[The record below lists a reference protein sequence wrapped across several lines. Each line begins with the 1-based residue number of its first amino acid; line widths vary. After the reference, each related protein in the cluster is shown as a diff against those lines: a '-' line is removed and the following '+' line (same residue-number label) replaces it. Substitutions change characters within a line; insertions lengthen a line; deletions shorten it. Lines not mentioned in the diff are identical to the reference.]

1 MTLSTTMS
9 GLEPSA
15 APRGKILVID
25 ADARTRNLTVE
36 YLRRKQYEVDQ
47 VASGAEV
54 LARLGQTS
62 YDLIV
67 TEIAL
72 PGLGGAELMRRV
84 REVDRELPLVVLT
97 AQPSVETAIAAVR
110 ANVVDYLC
118 KPCRADDLL
127 LVVARALEERA
138 QQLKHQHM
146 LNMVAEALEA
156 LRQPASKLESLPLD
170 AGRGAVESVS
180 NGNVMDVGVLALDRE
195 KRLVTVKTD
204 PPRIVELTE
213 GEASILV
220 ALMQKPDQVL
230 TPNQLA
236 KTALGYD
243 GMDKWTVES
252 VVRSSVFRLRNK
264 IEPGLDNPQLIR
276 TVRGRGYFFCTAPQG

>member
-1 MTLSTTMS
+1 
-9 GLEPSA
+9 
-15 APRGKILVID
+15 
-25 ADARTRNLTVE
+25 
-36 YLRRKQYEVDQ
+36 
-47 VASGAEV
+47 
-54 LARLGQTS
+54 
-62 YDLIV
+62 
-67 TEIAL
+67 
-72 PGLGGAELMRRV
+72 
-84 REVDRELPLVVLT
+84 
-97 AQPSVETAIAAVR
+97 
-110 ANVVDYLC
+110 
-118 KPCRADDLL
+118 
-127 LVVARALEERA
+127 
-138 QQLKHQHM
+138 
-146 LNMVAEALEA
+146 
-156 LRQPASKLESLPLD
+156 
-170 AGRGAVESVS
+170 
-180 NGNVMDVGVLALDRE
+180 MDVGVLALDRE

-264 IEPGLDNPQLIR
+264 IEPGSDNPQLIR